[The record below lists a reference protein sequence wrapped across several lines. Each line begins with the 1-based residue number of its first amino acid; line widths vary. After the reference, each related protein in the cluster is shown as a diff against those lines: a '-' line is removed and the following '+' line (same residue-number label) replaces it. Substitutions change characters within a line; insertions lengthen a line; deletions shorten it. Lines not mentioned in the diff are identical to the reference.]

1 MNWFKDT
8 IASFYRKQ
16 FKTGKVTK
24 SSSPGTGTTNPIH
37 LPHRCLR
44 VDIPSIQIEVLF
56 MDNQADNFTDVDGA
70 IRCGTLVIFIVA
82 QEATFQNT
90 PLFICL

>member
-1 MNWFKDT
+1 
-8 IASFYRKQ
+8 
-16 FKTGKVTK
+16 
-24 SSSPGTGTTNPIH
+24 
-37 LPHRCLR
+37 
-44 VDIPSIQIEVLF
+44 

-70 IRCGTLVIFIVA
+70 IRCGTFVIFIVA